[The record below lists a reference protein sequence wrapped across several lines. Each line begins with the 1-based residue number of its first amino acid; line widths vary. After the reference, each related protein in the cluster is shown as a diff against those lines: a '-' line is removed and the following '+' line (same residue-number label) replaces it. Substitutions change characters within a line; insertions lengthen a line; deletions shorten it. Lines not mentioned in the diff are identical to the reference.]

1 MDVFFY
7 LDFAIGR
14 REHWDFEIS
23 AIRDEQQHKSNRMH
37 KKHRYNTHTWMIVQ
51 RCAQNSE
58 EEAEA
63 TNWTRVRRVGWILCF
78 LIWLL
83 PFRCYFN
90 GFPRFTAFIILFSQ
104 GFFAFQF
111 TAWVSFNFAALLLHS
126 LFDLFTLL
134 FPNLFASFHFIFF
147 QLGRTQTHR
156 KKQKKKRETRTPLA
170 QLKITTN

>member
-1 MDVFFY
+1 MSNNTNQIECTRNTDTTPTHEWSCNGV
-7 LDFAIGR
+7 R
-14 REHWDFEIS
+14 RTVKRKQ
-23 AIRDEQQHKSNRMH
+23 RD
-37 KKHRYNTHTWMIVQ
+37 
-51 RCAQNSE
+51 
-58 EEAEA
+58 EAEA